1 MVAVVFNHT
10 SIDDDKYLFNK
21 KPFVHLFHTEHEAEE
36 ALFHWNYL
44 PLNNTYGFRLFKKE
58 KMKDGI
64 TYNVLAYITVLTDY
78 RNNAMITMLEDMV
91 VSNKSSL
98 EEKIEE

>member
-1 MVAVVFNHT
+1 
-10 SIDDDKYLFNK
+10 
-21 KPFVHLFHTEHEAEE
+21 
-36 ALFHWNYL
+36 
-44 PLNNTYGFRLFKKE
+44 
-58 KMKDGI
+58 MKDGI

-98 EEKIEE
+98 EEMIEE